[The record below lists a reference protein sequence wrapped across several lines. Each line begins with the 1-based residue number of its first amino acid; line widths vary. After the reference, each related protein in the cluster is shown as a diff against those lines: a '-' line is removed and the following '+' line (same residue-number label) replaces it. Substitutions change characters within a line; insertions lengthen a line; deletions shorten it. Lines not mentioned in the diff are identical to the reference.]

1 MSSTNNE
8 DASCNV
14 DLTNDLERKESRRK
28 IKMMQPG
35 KSKAAKHS
43 PSG

>member
-1 MSSTNNE
+1 MSSSKNK

-14 DLTNDLERKESRRK
+14 DLTNDRESRRK